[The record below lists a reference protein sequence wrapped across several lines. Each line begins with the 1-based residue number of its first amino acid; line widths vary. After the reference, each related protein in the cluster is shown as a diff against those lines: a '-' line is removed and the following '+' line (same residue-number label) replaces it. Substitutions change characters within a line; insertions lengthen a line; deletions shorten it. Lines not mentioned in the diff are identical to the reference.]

1 MWGCFESGGGDAQWD
16 GHGGRMMVII
26 TILLT
31 GGTLAASSLASRMMC
46 IWHVK
51 AVLFNRYWDDLQFCS
66 WMLMFFSFMMMYIY
80 IYIGEFWSVQLKG
93 LTFAFFYWT
102 VWLTVP
108 GQIQSGQANH
118 RWQRL
123 QHEGSISCCLVTGP
137 RYLETENDPRGK
149 ERLLYN
155 TVVICHCGLPCRS
168 KGRCQVRG
176 YGRLS
181 DLLTNESCLAQACR

>member
-1 MWGCFESGGGDAQWD
+1 MFWLEGHEFLTGRQYVICGDASNQAEGMHSGMAMAEGWWSSSPFCWPEV
-16 GHGGRMMVII
+16 HLP
-26 TILLT
+26 LLH
-31 GGTLAASSLASRMMC
+31 
-46 IWHVK
+46 WHREWC
-51 AVLFNRYWDDLQFCS
+51 AFG
-66 WMLMFFSFMMMYIY
+66 MLKQCCLIDIEMIFSFAPGCSCFSVSWWCIY

-137 RYLETENDPRGK
+137 RYVEAENDPRGK

-155 TVVICHCGLPCRS
+155 TVVI
-168 KGRCQVRG
+168 
-176 YGRLS
+176 LS
-181 DLLTNESCLAQACR
+181 LWASMSI